1 MSNSSLRDVL
11 IQRQEC
17 FSRDFV
23 SPMVNEARNI
33 GIPMTDIIMRILEL
47 DIAPGD

>member
-1 MSNSSLRDVL
+1 MSSSPLRDAV

-17 FSRDFV
+17 FTQDFV
-23 SPMVNEARNI
+23 APMVTEARNI

-47 DIAPGD
+47 DITSGR